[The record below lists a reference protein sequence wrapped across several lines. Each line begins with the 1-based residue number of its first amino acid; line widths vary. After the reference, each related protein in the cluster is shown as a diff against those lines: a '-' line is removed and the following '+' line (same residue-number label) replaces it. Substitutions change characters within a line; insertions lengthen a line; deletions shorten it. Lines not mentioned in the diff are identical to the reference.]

1 MAALRSSSSSTLSY
15 AASRSQPSSAVET
28 LGSVAAR
35 GPIGGDP
42 ERVHRTV
49 IRTGWRRHGYLADDR
64 REFAQIR
71 DDGAQVLLV
80 PVGGVVPDH
89 PCQGSVRPSQ
99 GDSASDGTHD
109 TGGLIAGGITAP
121 QGTEGARTNQPKPR

>member
-15 AASRSQPSSAVET
+15 AASRSQPSSAVDT

-80 PVGGVVPDH
+80 QLEAWSQII
-89 PCQGSVRPSQ
+89 PCQCSVRSSG
-99 GDSASDGTHD
+99 GDSASD
-109 TGGLIAGGITAP
+109 
-121 QGTEGARTNQPKPR
+121 